1 MGRPCSSLDK
11 KNEDGSFAL
20 EDQFV
25 KNRLLC
31 SLLLVSAALAV
42 GQTRP
47 RTPFVF
53 RAALNE
59 NNVTRPNNSKNRLVA
74 VLLNSNFT
82 ALYST
87 LDGGLYMTRTGTAKD
102 INTTYTQVTFGQ
114 VLSFNGG
121 SVLHRNT
128 SNQICELL
136 ENGSPSSSKTVY
148 KGFTLKGEMVSLRY
162 AIKAGASTVNI
173 SETPE
178 YVAGGNGGILR
189 TIVVSGL
196 GANQSVRM
204 RLNGGVGSENW
215 TAQSGGTIS
224 GTNPMYLT
232 ISANG
237 TATVTGTWN

>member
-1 MGRPCSSLDK
+1 M
-11 KNEDGSFAL
+11 
-20 EDQFV
+20 
-25 KNRLLC
+25 KNRLIC
-31 SLLLVSAALAV
+31 SAILVSAALAV

-47 RTPFVF
+47 RIPFVF
-53 RAALNE
+53 RTALNE
-59 NNVTRPNNSKNRLVA
+59 NNASRPNNSKNRLVA

-102 INTTYTQVTFGQ
+102 INTTYSQVTFGQ
-114 VLSFNGG
+114 VLSFSGG

-128 SNQICELL
+128 SNQICQLL
-136 ENGSPSSSKTVY
+136 ENGSPASSKTTY
-148 KGFTLKGEMVSLRY
+148 KGFTLKGETVSLRY

-178 YVAGGNGGILR
+178 YVNGGLRR

-196 GANQSVRM
+196 GTNQSVRM
-204 RLNGGVGSENW
+204 RLNGGVAGENW